1 VRKRIRLEKGEDRAG
16 SRCVRRGLE
25 WPPLAGCMRRLC
37 AGTRAHS
44 RVAQPGVDGRV
55 NAAHDEPFGRG
66 LHCGALGP

>member
-1 VRKRIRLEKGEDRAG
+1 MGLGLGVCR
-16 SRCVRRGLE
+16 VRRGLE
-25 WPPLAGCMRRLC
+25 WTQLAGCMRRSC

-44 RVAQPGVDGRV
+44 RVARLGADERV